1 MGFLNKFVQALV
13 YDTKVDITIK
23 FFISLIFLGC
33 IIKILTT
40 SLSQSDYTG
49 GIGEATGTI
58 WGYLIILF
66 SLLGLIIMKVDSS
79 TNSTQQI
86 LNNTLGIPWYFYF
99 LTAIIIW
106 TIYLNVTYFKEIN
119 KQNTPPNFSYWNKWS
134 TIFIIFIVGFIA
146 VEEVFK
152 VTDKFTPKEKDN
164 KTIQLSIGFLLFLLF
179 IINGIQHTI
188 LQNFTVDG

>member
-23 FFISLIFLGC
+23 FFISLILLGC
-33 IIKILTT
+33 VIKILTT
-40 SLSQSDYTG
+40 SVNQSDVEG

-66 SLLGLIIMKVDSS
+66 SLIGLIIMKVDST

-86 LNNTLGIPWYFYF
+86 LNNTIGIPWYFYF

-106 TIYLNVTYFKEIN
+106 TIYLNITYFKEIN
-119 KQNTPPNFSYWNKWS
+119 KHNTPPNYSYWNTWN
-134 TIFIIFIVGFIA
+134 TVFIMFVVGFII

-152 VTDKFTPKEKDN
+152 VTDKLSPTEKNN
-164 KTIQLSIGFLLFLLF
+164 KMIQVSIGFLLFLMF

>member
-13 YDTKVDITIK
+13 YDAKVDITIK
-23 FFISLIFLGC
+23 FFISLILLGC

-40 SLSQSDYTG
+40 SVNQSDNSG

-58 WGYLIILF
+58 WGYLIILL
-66 SLLGLIIMKVDSS
+66 SLIGLIIMKVDSS

-86 LNNTLGIPWYFYF
+86 LNNTIGIPWYFYF

-106 TIYLNVTYFKEIN
+106 TIYLNINYYKEIN
-119 KQNTPPNFSYWNKWS
+119 KHNTPPNYSYWNTWN
-134 TIFIIFIVGFIA
+134 TVFIMFVVGFII

-152 VTDKFTPKEKDN
+152 VTDKFSNSEKNN
-164 KTIQLSIGFLLFLLF
+164 KMIQVSIGFLLFLMF

>member
-1 MGFLNKFVQALV
+1 MGFLNKFINTYL
-13 YDTKVDITIK
+13 YDPKVDISIK

-33 IIKILTT
+33 LIKIFTT
-40 SLSQSDYTG
+40 SINQSNDTG

-58 WGYLIILF
+58 WGYLIILL

-119 KQNTPPNFSYWNKWS
+119 KQNTPPNFSYWNNWS

-146 VEEVFK
+146 VEQVFNVSEK
-152 VTDKFTPKEKDN
+152 FNPKETDKKM
-164 KTIQLSIGFLLFLLF
+164 IQISIGFLLFLLF
-179 IINGIQHTI
+179 IINGIQQTI